1 VTASVNSTR
10 GPEAERLRDQLQALD
25 ARILGVVAN
34 GGSSATGYAAYPA
47 APPSASARPG
57 AAEGNSGATAELSG
71 RADWPDK
78 R

>member
-1 VTASVNSTR
+1 VNSTR

-34 GGSSATGYAAYPA
+34 GGSSATGYAAYS
-47 APPSASARPG
+47 APLPPTSSRSGG
-57 AAEGNSGATAELSG
+57 ADGDSGATAELPGRSG
-71 RADWPDK
+71 WPDA